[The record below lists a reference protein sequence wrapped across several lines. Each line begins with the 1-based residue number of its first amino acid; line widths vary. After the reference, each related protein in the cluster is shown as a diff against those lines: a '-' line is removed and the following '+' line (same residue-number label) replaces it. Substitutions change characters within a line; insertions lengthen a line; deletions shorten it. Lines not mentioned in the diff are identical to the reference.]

1 MKHKL
6 IRVTTISSTMTSILK
21 GQMKF
26 ISDYFDVVAVTSKY
40 DDYFEEIEEREN
52 VKVVDL
58 KMYRKISVFSDII
71 SLLKMILII
80 RNEKPTI
87 IHSQTPK
94 AGLLAMSAS
103 WLLRVPIR
111 IHSVVGVPIYSDNK
125 GFKRLVLLFFEKLT
139 LFFANEVFPNSNG
152 VRDFLIQNDLC
163 NKSKISIVGK
173 GSSNGIDVNH
183 FSRTHFDK
191 STYEKVRTE
200 LNFSKDDFVFCF
212 VGRICID
219 KGINELVKAFIDLK
233 KQIHEKPIKLLLI
246 GPYFK
251 NDDAI
256 DDSIFSII
264 NNHADI
270 KYIGLQKE
278 IRPYLFSSDCFVFPT
293 YREGL
298 PNVLLQAA
306 AMEMPIIATNVVGCN
321 DIILNEINGLIVEAK
336 NSSKLID
343 AMRRL
348 YNDNELCNIISGNS
362 RQSIIDNYSQ
372 NYYWNEL
379 KKKYEYQLSKRE
391 ILN

>member
-1 MKHKL
+1 MKPKL

-26 ISDYFDVVAVTSKY
+26 ISEYFDVVAVTSKY
-40 DDYFEEIEEREN
+40 DDYFEEIEKREN

-58 KMYRKISVFSDII
+58 KMFRKISVFSDII
-71 SLLKMILII
+71 SLLRMILII

-87 IHSQTPK
+87 VHSQTPK

-103 WLLRVPIR
+103 WLLHVPIR
-111 IHSVVGVPIYSDNK
+111 IHSVVGVPIYAENK
-125 GFKRLVLLFFEKLT
+125 GFKRSVLLLCEKLT
-139 LFFANEVFPNSNG
+139 LFFANEVYPNSNG
-152 VRDFLIQNDLC
+152 VRDFLIENNLC

-173 GSSNGIDVNH
+173 GSSNGIDVCH
-183 FSRTHFDK
+183 FSRLHFDEF
-191 STYEKVRTE
+191 TNEKVRTE

-219 KGINELVKAFIDLK
+219 KGINELVDAFIDLRK
-233 KQIHEKPIKLLLI
+233 KIIEKPIKLLLI

-256 DDSIFSII
+256 DNRVFSII

-278 IRPYLFSSDCFVFPT
+278 IRPYLFSSNCFVFPT

-298 PNVLLQAA
+298 PNVLLQAG

-321 DIILNEINGLIVEAK
+321 DIIRNEVNGLLVEAK
-336 NSSKLID
+336 NSSKLMN
-343 AMRRL
+343 AMQRL
-348 YNDNELCNIISGNS
+348 FNENDLAKKISGNS

-379 KKKYEYQLSKRE
+379 KKEYEYQLSKRE
-391 ILN
+391 IL

>member
-1 MKHKL
+1 
-6 IRVTTISSTMTSILK
+6 MTSILK

-26 ISDYFDVVAVTSKY
+26 ISEYFDVVAVTSKY
-40 DDYFEEIEEREN
+40 DDYFEEIEKREN

-58 KMYRKISVFSDII
+58 KMFRKISVFSDII
-71 SLLKMILII
+71 SLLRMILII

-87 IHSQTPK
+87 VHSQTPK

-103 WLLRVPIR
+103 WLLHVPIR
-111 IHSVVGVPIYSDNK
+111 IHSVVGVPIYAENK
-125 GFKRLVLLFFEKLT
+125 GFKRSVLLLCEKLT
-139 LFFANEVFPNSNG
+139 LFFANEVYPNSNG
-152 VRDFLIQNDLC
+152 VRDFLIENNLC

-173 GSSNGIDVNH
+173 GSSNGIDVCH
-183 FSRTHFDK
+183 FSRLHFDEF
-191 STYEKVRTE
+191 TNEKVRTE

-219 KGINELVKAFIDLK
+219 KGINELVDAFIDLRK
-233 KQIHEKPIKLLLI
+233 KIIEKPIKLLLI

-256 DDSIFSII
+256 DNRVFSII

-278 IRPYLFSSDCFVFPT
+278 IRPYLFSSNCFVFPT

-298 PNVLLQAA
+298 PNVLLQAG

-321 DIILNEINGLIVEAK
+321 DIIRNEVNGLLVEAK
-336 NSSKLID
+336 NSSKLMN
-343 AMRRL
+343 AMQRL
-348 YNDNELCNIISGNS
+348 FNENDLAKKISGNS

-379 KKKYEYQLSKRE
+379 KKEYEYQLSKRE
-391 ILN
+391 IL